1 MPFPPTA
8 PARPD
13 ARGWTPA
20 ALSRHALLTSRRW
33 VLLAVATAGFALHQV
48 CESLVPVIIGVVV
61 DDALVPRDARALT
74 VWLVLLAALFVIL
87 SLSWRTGMRAAVR
100 AFSFGAHDLRHLVVD
115 RTLDPHGMRSPR
127 ATGEVLAV
135 ATSDTSR
142 VAGLVWTV
150 SRGVACLAAVLTTAV
165 ALLVVSVPLGVA
177 VLVATPV
184 VLLAMHRVSVPLEA
198 RSSHEQATAAGA
210 GALATDFVT
219 GLRVLKGLG
228 AEDAATE
235 RYRGASRLS
244 LAAGLRAAR
253 STAAYSAVSTV
264 LSTTFLA
271 GIAFASAWMALRGSI
286 TTGQLVTVVGLAQL
300 VQGPMAELGHLGVD
314 LAQKRAS
321 ARRVADIL
329 AEPRILE
336 PVEAHEVHTTA
347 AQTPPGLG
355 PLPLV
360 TLVQSGV
367 EVRTGEVVGLVVPD
381 ARQASELVDVLG
393 FRAVAAPGT
402 VLLGGED
409 IAGTSPAK
417 GRSLV
422 FAPPRDSAVFA
433 ASVRENLAGVPVPGV
448 GDALPALDP
457 RATAAS
463 GVDEVLAHLPAG
475 VDSPLAARG
484 TNLSGGQRQRV
495 LLGRALHRP
504 QPVLVLLEPTT
515 AVDTVTEAAIAAGL
529 RAFPEKAVVL
539 VTTSPTLLAACDR
552 VALLADDAVVHG
564 THHELAAHATYAE
577 AVTA

>member
-1 MPFPPTA
+1 MPLPVTA
-8 PARPD
+8 PARPG
-13 ARGWTPA
+13 APGWTPA
-20 ALSRHALLTSRRW
+20 ALARHALLASRRW
-33 VLLAVATAGFALHQV
+33 VLLVVATAGFALHQV
-48 CESLVPVIIGVVV
+48 CESLVPVVIGVVV
-61 DDALVPRDARALT
+61 DDALVPRDGRALT
-74 VWLVLLAALFVIL
+74 VWLLLLAALFVVL

-100 AFSFGAHDLRHLVVD
+100 VFSFGAHDLRHLVVD
-115 RTLDPHGMRSPR
+115 RTLDPLGMRSPR

-142 VAGLVWTV
+142 VAGLLWTV

-198 RSSHEQATAAGA
+198 RSTHEQATAARA

-228 AEDAATE
+228 AEDAASE

-244 LAAGLRAAR
+244 LAAGLCAAR

-300 VQGPMAELGHLGVD
+300 VQSPMAELGHLGVD

-321 ARRVADIL
+321 ARRVADLL
-329 AEPRILE
+329 AEPTVLE
-336 PVEAHEVHTTA
+336 PVGTQTA
-347 AQTPPGLG
+347 TATPSA
-355 PLPLV
+355 PLM
-360 TLVQSGV
+360 TLVQSDV
-367 EVRTGEVVGLVVPD
+367 EVRAGEVVGLVVPD
-381 ARQASELVDVLG
+381 AHRASELVDVLG
-393 FRAVAAPGT
+393 FRAVAAPGA

-409 IAGTSPAK
+409 VTRMDPAK

-433 ASVRENLAGVPVPGV
+433 ASVRENLAG
-448 GDALPALDP
+448 APAPATDGATAPPPLDP

-463 GVDEVLAHLPAG
+463 GVDEVLAHLPDG
-475 VDSPLAARG
+475 VESPLAARG

-529 RAFPEKAVVL
+529 RAFPEKAVVV

-552 VALLADDAVVHG
+552 VALLVDDDTVVHG
-564 THHELAAHATYAE
+564 THHDLAAHAAYAE